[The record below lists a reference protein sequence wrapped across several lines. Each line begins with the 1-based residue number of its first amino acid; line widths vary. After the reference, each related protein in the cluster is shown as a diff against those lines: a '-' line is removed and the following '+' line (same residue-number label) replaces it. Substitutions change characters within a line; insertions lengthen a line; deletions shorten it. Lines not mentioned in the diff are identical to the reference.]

1 VESHDFR
8 RLLNV
13 DATTLSRRT
22 MTLSNAVIAQWG
34 GIKPRPVN
42 GTGAL
47 LAAKTSCAAQKLFNL
62 LRYSPAKIQACAGYV
77 PSIPQ
82 CGTLVALDAKAE
94 LHGSL
99 SSVKTLL
106 QALLDEEQAK
116 LASLAKAEK
125 PSRSI

>member
-42 GTGAL
+42 GSGAL
-47 LAAKTSCAAQKLFNL
+47 LAAKTSV
-62 LRYSPAKIQACAGYV
+62 LRKSYLIYLGIRRQRFKHV
-77 PSIPQ
+77 P
-82 CGTLVALDAKAE
+82 GTCRRYRNAE
-94 LHGSL
+94 LW
-99 SSVKTLL
+99 
-106 QALLDEEQAK
+106 
-116 LASLAKAEK
+116 
-125 PSRSI
+125 